1 MLNVKFIGASAL
13 VLNVKFVRASA
24 LVLDVKNKSQ
34 IAFDGRRFASWLRA
48 VPFVTSYATGRSLI
62 ETVCAVAAK
71 TFAELVSRRCCESS
85 ISIRDGTCC
94 VRSVVTR
101 HV

>member
-1 MLNVKFIGASAL
+1 MLNVKFVGASAL

-48 VPFVTSYATGRSLI
+48 VLFVTSYATGMSPMGLA
-62 ETVCAVAAK
+62 CAVAAQV
-71 TFAELVSRRCCESS
+71 FAALVPRRCCKLIIDSV
-85 ISIRDGTCC
+85 DGVCC
-94 VRSVVTR
+94 ARSAVR